1 MSVFPEIASVPFG
14 NPVVQQLQFKTLMSG
29 FDDLGRE
36 QRKQK
41 WLYPRRLVTLRYNF
55 ITKAEVQTLYQFYI
69 ARAGAYGAFAFFY
82 PSPRSNDYSYVE
94 EYVGTGD
101 GSETVFSL
109 PALDSGNYILFVDG
123 SSQSDPGDY
132 SFSAASGPD
141 GEDKVTFTSA
151 PSAGERITFTFT
163 GRLKVRA
170 RFKDD
175 KLTIQEFHDRLI
187 NIGIQLQGL
196 LNDA

>member
-1 MSVFPEIASVPFG
+1 MSVFPEITSVPFG
-14 NPVVQQLQFKTLMSG
+14 NPVIQQIQFKTLMSG
-29 FDDLGRE
+29 FDDLGKE

-41 WLYPRRLVTLRYNF
+41 WLYPRRLITLRYNF
-55 ITKAEVQTLYQFYI
+55 ISKAEVQTLYQFYI
-69 ARAGAYGAFAFFY
+69 ARGGAYGAFAFFY
-82 PSPRSNDYSYVE
+82 PSPRSNDYTYIT

-101 GSETVFSL
+101 ASETVFSL
-109 PALDSGNYILFVDG
+109 PALDSGNYTLYVDG
-123 SSQSDPGDY
+123 DSQTDPADY

-151 PSAGERITFTFT
+151 PPAGARITFTFT

-175 KLTIQEFHDRLI
+175 KLSVEEFMDRLI
-187 NIGIQLQGL
+187 NVGLQLQGL